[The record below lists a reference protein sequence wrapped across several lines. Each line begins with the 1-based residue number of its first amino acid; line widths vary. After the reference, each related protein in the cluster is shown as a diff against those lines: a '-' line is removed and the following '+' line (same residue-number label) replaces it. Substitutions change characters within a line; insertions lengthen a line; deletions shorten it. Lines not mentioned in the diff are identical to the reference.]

1 MDHEKAMCFASMNAE
16 LLGYN
21 LPLQRGKNS
30 IVIAVFRSEAP
41 GVLLDDVLHADLESM
56 LLNK

>member
-1 MDHEKAMCFASMNAE
+1 MDHEKAMCFASINAE
-16 LLGYN
+16 IFGYN

-30 IVIAVFRSEAP
+30 LVIVVFRSEVP
-41 GVLLDDVLHADLESM
+41 GVLPGDLHHVDLESM

>member
-16 LLGYN
+16 ILGYN

-41 GVLLDDVLHADLESM
+41 GVLIDDVLHVHLESM